1 MASHSSTH
9 KFSHSRVED
18 PTPVPSVGN
27 SVDLSWKGN
36 TSAFTF
42 SVAAATPNTYNSIIR
57 DGDASSFTDRM
68 LESNETTA
76 QGIPMV
82 FSGDALTDANYS
94 CFYGI
99 SRTGLWVSGV
109 SYTALDYALWGF
121 VSGATIIWRWF
132 ELGVQIGGDL
142 KVTTRGNKVSWCI
155 QYNGANNMKAWVD
168 GVQVVN
174 RTSAYV
180 AQTMSCYLLGRTANS
195 PVGDHI
201 ALVRKAKPNESTIWM
216 GNSITYGRAGTG
228 AVNSNYPSRILNKID
243 NTAFNHIV
251 LATSG
256 ATTATLISTQ
266 LPQASK
272 YYNSNSAIGN
282 YTSNV
287 ASVMIGTNDISTA
300 VAEATIKTNLNT
312 IVSTLQGYG
321 FHVKLYTILKDFNM
335 DATEETK
342 RQNVNAY
349 IIAGSAGQ
357 DETIDL
363 TGTTL
368 ETDSGNYSDG
378 LHPNP
383 TGYEVLANGAWVFY
397 L

>member
-1 MASHSSTH
+1 MYGYGFSPVFRNLNSAPVASL
-9 KFSHSRVED
+9 
-18 PTPVPSVGN
+18 GN

-36 TSAFTF
+36 TTAFTF
-42 SVAAATPNTYNSIIR
+42 SVANTTANTYNTIVR
-57 DGDASSFTDRM
+57 DGDASSFVDRM
-68 LESNETTA
+68 LESNQTTA
-76 QGIPMV
+76 QGVPMV
-82 FSGDALTDANYS
+82 FSGDTLTDANYS

-99 SRTGLWVSGV
+99 SKTGIWTAGV

-121 VSGATIIWRWF
+121 VVGATIIWRWF

-142 KVTTRGNKVSWCI
+142 KVTTRGDKVSWCV
-155 QYNGANNMKAWVD
+155 QYDGANNMKAWVD
-168 GVQVVN
+168 GVQIVN

-180 AQTMSCYLLGRTANS
+180 SQTMSCYLLGRTANS

-201 ALVRKAKPNESTIWM
+201 ALVRKAKPNRSTLWF
-216 GNSITYGRAGTG
+216 GDSITFGRAGTG
-228 AVNSNYPSRILNKID
+228 AVNSNYPSRILNKINND
-243 NTAFNHIV
+243 SFNHIV

-256 ATTATLISTQ
+256 ATTATLISAQ
-266 LPQASK
+266 LTQASK
-272 YYNSNSAIGN
+272 YYNSNSVIGN
-282 YTSNV
+282 YTENI

-342 RQNVNAY
+342 RQNINTY
-349 IIAGSAGQ
+349 IKAGSAGQ
-357 DETIDL
+357 NETIDL

-368 ETDSGNYSDG
+368 ETSAANYSDG

-383 TGYEVLANGAWVFY
+383 TGYEVLANAAWTFY